1 MLEPQ
6 KMARLNELAR
16 KKKREPL
23 TLAEQKEQHALREEY
38 RALFRESLRQR
49 LENIEIRYTDEEE
62 TNE

>member
-23 TLAEQKEQHALREEY
+23 CLAEQKEQEALREEY

-49 LENIEIRYTDEEE
+49 LENIEIRYADEEE

>member
-23 TLAEQKEQHALREEY
+23 SLAEQKEQEALREEY

-49 LENIEIRYTDEEE
+49 LENIEIRYADEEE